1 MSPYRTARTSARW
14 AAPRSCAACAG
25 PRRAASCTRG
35 QRSFP
40 AQKWTSPGKKVVIL
54 PWVNPKNGDFTMVYH
69 GLTIC
74 KLQKVRF
81 KHEEKGT
88 FTGTG
93 CDLTSPSQGFQ

>member
-1 MSPYRTARTSARW
+1 
-14 AAPRSCAACAG
+14 
-25 PRRAASCTRG
+25 
-35 QRSFP
+35 
-40 AQKWTSPGKKVVIL
+40 VIL
-54 PWVNPKNGDFTMVYH
+54 SWFNPKNGDFTMVYH

-93 CDLTSPSQGFQ
+93 CDFTSPSQGFHQKF